1 MMKEPLEPPGTIA
14 VIGAGPAG
22 LEAALYG
29 RYLGYDVTVL
39 EAADVGQTWRD
50 SNAADQPLPFLA
62 DRGLSNLAMT
72 AVKTQHEASGATPRA
87 LPTTVGQWINEVLE
101 ALADSDLLSGRIRT
115 HCRVTG
121 IELAAVDAESDHAS
135 ADGAASDDDSIQDES
150 VEETPVHDF
159 LLWLEDP
166 NGSHE
171 TLQVEAV
178 IDTTGGGS
186 FDISGF
192 PTAPPLPASD
202 ENADFRTATAY
213 FYRLQNGQAES
224 AEVALAG
231 TRDQIRRLYAMLG
244 DRAGLDLYR
253 PFRM

>member
-14 VIGAGPAG
+14 VIGAGAAG

-39 EAADVGQTWRD
+39 EAAEIGQTWRD
-50 SNAADQPLPFLA
+50 SRTADQPLPFLA

-101 ALADSDLLSGRIRT
+101 ALAHSDLLSGRIRT

-121 IELAAVDAESDHAS
+121 IEPAAVNADSEESS
-135 ADGAASDDDSIQDES
+135 QEELADEA
-150 VEETPVHDF
+150 PVHDF
-159 LLWLEDP
+159 LLWLQDP
-166 NGSHE
+166 EGSRE

-192 PTAPPLPASD
+192 ETAPPLPASD
-202 ENADFRTATAY
+202 ENADFRTRTPY
-213 FYRLQNGQAES
+213 FYRLQDGQGES
-224 AEVALAG
+224 AEAALVG
-231 TRDQIRRLYAMLG
+231 IRDQIRRLYAMLG